1 MSINFNQGTT
11 PGETFTEGGKT
22 WTWDGEKWNLN
33 NSFGPG
39 GGGGVINGDD
49 FVEIVGDT
57 MTGDLLLKD
66 DNGDTSPITPSSDEA
81 TAVHKKYV
89 DDKINQIDLE
99 VDIDHGA
106 WAYEVPDVVDHVGT
120 ATLVIPSYIQQITPY
135 TFEVQWEGG
144 INESEVVI
152 EWTAKRGGTDVSG
165 DVFTTHVTR
174 SYVGAAKVTATFTEE
189 GEHEISCKITSDLSS
204 EVVETSTSIVDVQF
218 YDGIAKIGDII
229 ISPKNNLIMGQMA
242 TYAPTNNG
250 DADDVEYE
258 FEATLKTPAQR
269 VNVFD
274 RKRCMDAFEKGIK
287 GTIPDSDY
295 AIQVESVLNALDRW
309 EALIKYDDDLY
320 WSLWYSSRKAPYDPN
335 KPADDD
341 YNLPWNGLYFDVSA
355 SSDQNSY
362 TLATGGAGSDHDNS
376 VNPAYEGV
384 PGLPRSIRMWLNT
397 HWANS
402 DLTGESEQDYRF
414 SYGKLWVH
422 EIGHGLGLVNLPR
435 GWYKFLSED
444 YPDEYYDLDKGF
456 VYHES
461 KFPRTVQ
468 AYREITGNNSFDRIH
483 GKAPSEGHWPWMAQ
497 TFDGVTYPGWLGIM
511 STGPKID
518 KVCVGLLVDHGWVEV
533 NPGTSEEDNPQIVNT
548 FTSVA
553 DVETEDRYLR
563 HVLSHYEDSQYYTP
577 HHHEE
582 AQFALGDTRWGGG
595 VDIYEPANEDY
606 WGSGVK
612 DFTNPIESVNA
623 NEYSITIKTPST
635 WTIKTTGTSDTAN
648 DGPVIKSIDQVALS
662 SDTRAIDLFV
672 TPYDDTFVAKPN
684 PGTYHLFDE
693 NGNVTG
699 DYGLSKTIR
708 ISDTDL
714 SGFEH
719 TWGKIS
725 QNLEV
730 DIKNLTDGDY
740 LAGQITTIESDPSD
754 DYIQLKVDLLDYK
767 GFTVDGDEAEI
778 KFVEG
783 NNLFVKVAG
792 DTMEGPLEMKPDTG
806 KAKIIIN
813 GSSDTINDSS
823 SVLEFRNQSVAGS
836 DKYGV
841 LEFHSDSNSQY
852 FKFDENVDI
861 GSNGLHSVG
870 RVRFIA
876 DGTIQVN
883 KTDKIL
889 FRNPANG
896 NEGNAS
902 VEIQRAP
909 NTRRTFAIRGKKPDD
924 TEGDILSVYANNDG
938 QGGDAINYVGK
949 MVGGS
954 NLINKDYVDYRYGPS
969 RLNVIQHNSR
979 WKSGTDPF
987 SDSNFCTIDVD
998 GNSTQYRDSIRG
1010 IVVYEGFGEGTTP
1023 GGVGGRS
1030 TRNLWRTGA
1039 YVEIVNPNNGGLWLS
1054 GKITN
1059 FSRNNGRVTIKFDRI
1074 WNEPFDFTQ
1083 NQECNV
1089 FITGI

>member
-89 DDKINQIDLE
+89 DDKINQIDL
-99 VDIDHGA
+99 
-106 WAYEVPDVVDHVGT
+106 
-120 ATLVIPSYIQQITPY
+120 
-135 TFEVQWEGG
+135 
-144 INESEVVI
+144 
-152 EWTAKRGGTDVSG
+152 
-165 DVFTTHVTR
+165 
-174 SYVGAAKVTATFTEE
+174 
-189 GEHEISCKITSDLSS
+189 
-204 EVVETSTSIVDVQF
+204 
-218 YDGIAKIGDII
+218 
-229 ISPKNNLIMGQMA
+229 
-242 TYAPTNNG
+242 
-250 DADDVEYE
+250 
-258 FEATLKTPAQR
+258 
-269 VNVFD
+269 
-274 RKRCMDAFEKGIK
+274 
-287 GTIPDSDY
+287 
-295 AIQVESVLNALDRW
+295 
-309 EALIKYDDDLY
+309 
-320 WSLWYSSRKAPYDPN
+320 
-335 KPADDD
+335 
-341 YNLPWNGLYFDVSA
+341 
-355 SSDQNSY
+355 
-362 TLATGGAGSDHDNS
+362 
-376 VNPAYEGV
+376 
-384 PGLPRSIRMWLNT
+384 
-397 HWANS
+397 
-402 DLTGESEQDYRF
+402 
-414 SYGKLWVH
+414 
-422 EIGHGLGLVNLPR
+422 
-435 GWYKFLSED
+435 
-444 YPDEYYDLDKGF
+444 
-456 VYHES
+456 
-461 KFPRTVQ
+461 
-468 AYREITGNNSFDRIH
+468 
-483 GKAPSEGHWPWMAQ
+483 
-497 TFDGVTYPGWLGIM
+497 
-511 STGPKID
+511 
-518 KVCVGLLVDHGWVEV
+518 
-533 NPGTSEEDNPQIVNT
+533 
-548 FTSVA
+548 
-553 DVETEDRYLR
+553 
-563 HVLSHYEDSQYYTP
+563 
-577 HHHEE
+577 
-582 AQFALGDTRWGGG
+582 
-595 VDIYEPANEDY
+595 
-606 WGSGVK
+606 
-612 DFTNPIESVNA
+612 
-623 NEYSITIKTPST
+623 
-635 WTIKTTGTSDTAN
+635 
-648 DGPVIKSIDQVALS
+648 
-662 SDTRAIDLFV
+662 
-672 TPYDDTFVAKPN
+672 
-684 PGTYHLFDE
+684 
-693 NGNVTG
+693 
-699 DYGLSKTIR
+699 
-708 ISDTDL
+708 
-714 SGFEH
+714 
-719 TWGKIS
+719 
-725 QNLEV
+725 
-730 DIKNLTDGDY
+730 
-740 LAGQITTIESDPSD
+740 
-754 DYIQLKVDLLDYK
+754 
-767 GFTVDGDEAEI
+767 
-778 KFVEG
+778 EG

>member
-1 MSINFNQGTT
+1 MGINFE
-11 PGETFTEGGKT
+11 PGLNVGDTLVEGGKT
-22 WTWDGEKWNLN
+22 WVWDGEKWSL
-33 NSFGPG
+33 SG
-39 GGGGVINGDD
+39 GSASGGGVVSGDY
-49 FVEIVGDT
+49 VERIGDE
-57 MTGDLLLKD
+57 MSGDLLLKD
-66 DNGDTSPITPSSDEA
+66 PKGDTSTINFSSDDA

-89 DDKINQIDLE
+89 DDRINQIDLE

-106 WAYEVPDVVDHVGT
+106 WAYEVPGVVDHVGT

-144 INESEVVI
+144 INESDIVI
-152 EWTAKRGGTDVSG
+152 EWTAKRGGTDVSA
-165 DVFTTHVTR
+165 DVFTPHVTR

-204 EVVETSTSIVDVQF
+204 EVVEVSASIVDVQF
-218 YDGIAKIGDII
+218 YDGIPKIGDII
-229 ISPKNNLIMGQMA
+229 ISPKTNLIMGQMA

-287 GTIPDSDY
+287 GTIPDRDY

-397 HWANS
+397 YWANR
-402 DLTGESEQDYRF
+402 DLTSESEQDYRF

-577 HHHEE
+577 HDHAET
-582 AQFALGDTRWGGG
+582 QLALGDTRWGGG

-612 DFTNPIESVNA
+612 DFTNPIESVNG

-635 WTIKTTGTSDTAN
+635 WTIKTTATSDIAN

-662 SDTRAIDLFV
+662 SDTREIDVFV

-699 DYGLSKTIR
+699 DYELAKTIR

-714 SGFEH
+714 SGSEH
-719 TWGKIS
+719 TWGKIAE
-725 QNLEV
+725 NLEV
-730 DIKNLTDGDY
+730 DIKNFANGDY
-740 LAGQITTIESDPSD
+740 LAGQITTISSDPSD
-754 DYIQLKVDLLDYK
+754 DYIELKVDLIDYK
-767 GFTVDGDEAEI
+767 GFTLDGDEAEI

-792 DTMEGPLEMKPDTG
+792 DTMEGPLEIKYVGSDHGEAALKLNGKTGNTIFNCAHIEFVCQDNESNPGKLSYYSKGTELNFKLDQDLDLVSNDLKKVNNIHFSRTNGVGIYWDDQARIKFYSGGTTSGSRVDIVSAAVDQHTFTIRGSTNNTDT
-806 KAKIIIN
+806 KTDRVLTVIHR
-813 GSSDTINDSS
+813 SDTADDVYYNG
-823 SVLEFRNQSVAGS
+823 RT
-836 DKYGV
+836 
-841 LEFHSDSNSQY
+841 SQ
-852 FKFDENVDI
+852 
-861 GSNGLHSVG
+861 
-870 RVRFIA
+870 
-876 DGTIQVN
+876 
-883 KTDKIL
+883 
-889 FRNPANG
+889 
-896 NEGNAS
+896 
-902 VEIQRAP
+902 
-909 NTRRTFAIRGKKPDD
+909 NTNIMTREATKK
-924 TEGDILSVYANNDG
+924 SFV
-938 QGGDAINYVGK
+938 QGGGFKIT
-949 MVGGS
+949 
-954 NLINKDYVDYRYGPS
+954 
-969 RLNVIQHNSR
+969 
-979 WKSGTDPF
+979 KSSGVYY
-987 SDSNFCTIDVD
+987 IEDVD
-998 GNSTQYRDSIRG
+998 
-1010 IVVYEGFGEGTTP
+1010 V
-1023 GGVGGRS
+1023 
-1030 TRNLWRTGA
+1030 
-1039 YVEIVNPNNGGLWLS
+1039 
-1054 GKITN
+1054 
-1059 FSRNNGRVTIKFDRI
+1059 
-1074 WNEPFDFTQ
+1074 
-1083 NQECNV
+1083 
-1089 FITGI
+1089 